1 MIRSETFL
9 KCLAKGLTAGRKY
22 TKSIWAATLSTAD
35 FLLRNLGL
43 YVKDL
48 SRIKE
53 AKIEEIEAEA
63 DKTILE
69 AAEIANKISL
79 SKRNQ
84 AIKEIEQLANAQK
97 IIAEAKKTL
106 AETKAIGA
114 KSEILEQVSEAK
126 SVVDQA
132 INRIKKT
139 SDRLLNAFR
148 RLQEE
153 GGEFYIDRKQLERM
167 IRKGLPEEL
176 DEEDIK
182 EGEENKSKLKAKKP
196 RKKK

>member
-1 MIRSETFL
+1 MIPSETFL
-9 KCLAKGLTAGRKY
+9 KWLAKAITAGRKY

-53 AKIEEIEAEA
+53 ANIKEIEAGA
-63 DKTILE
+63 DKKILE

-79 SKRNQ
+79 SQRNQ

-97 IIAEAKKTL
+97 IIAEAKKTV

-114 KSEILEQVSEAK
+114 KTEILKQVLEAK
-126 SVVDQA
+126 AVVNQTE
-132 INRIKKT
+132 NRIKKT
-139 SDRLLNAFR
+139 SDRLLNALI

-153 GGEFYIDRKQLERM
+153 GGEFYIDRKQLEGM
-167 IRKGLPEEL
+167 IQKGLPEEL

-182 EGEENKSKLKAKKP
+182 EEEQNKSKFKVKKP